1 MDYNGRSTVGMDS
14 SEEVEPS
21 KCVFCDR
28 MLAVFGVALGLVFLY
43 ISIDILTGQKLTGML
58 SGGTRAEVI
67 ESE

>member
-1 MDYNGRSTVGMDS
+1 MEDYQGRSTVGMDS
-14 SEEVEPS
+14 EEVEPR

-58 SGGTRAEVI
+58 SGSRTEVI
-67 ESE
+67 DSE